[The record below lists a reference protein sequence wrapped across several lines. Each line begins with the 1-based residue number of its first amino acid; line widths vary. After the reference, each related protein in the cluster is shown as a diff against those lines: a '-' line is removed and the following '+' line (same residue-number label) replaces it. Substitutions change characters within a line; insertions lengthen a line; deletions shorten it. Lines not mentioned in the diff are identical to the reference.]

1 MVKLDLVGSNDQESF
16 FKVSHQLPDLS
27 SIHHEVIDIHL
38 MVPAD
43 LLLETLLHAPLEGC
57 PCALEAKRHGSVAES
72 TEWGDERCG

>member
-1 MVKLDLVGSNDQESF
+1 MVKLDLVGSEDQESF

-57 PCALEAKRHGSVAES
+57 LSGPQAKGHQQ
-72 TEWGDERCG
+72 